1 MTESASASRP
11 ILAQGWT
18 CTGAS
23 GDMLITSL
31 SYFSAPV
38 NEVAEN
44 SVGEGYWKRMQTQL
58 TQWVP
63 QRRLLGDRLVRARSP
78 DPTFTTAQPTAVSFA
93 EGGVVVPAPAT
104 VGAGSSVG
112 ACACLRREFSG
123 EADAGKPHLRFDEGR
138 ARRSPLAVTLSP
150 ALPARIGASRLGT
163 KHTVAHRAATVRERI
178 CHGVV
183 RA

>member
-1 MTESASASRP
+1 
-11 ILAQGWT
+11 
-18 CTGAS
+18 
-23 GDMLITSL
+23 MLITGL

-44 SVGEGYWKRMQTQL
+44 SVGEDYWKRMQTKL
-58 TQWVP
+58 KQWVP
-63 QRRLLGDRLVRARSP
+63 QRRLPGDRLVRARSP

-138 ARRSPLAVTLSP
+138 VRRSPLAVTFP
-150 ALPARIGASRLGT
+150 PARPAGGGGGALEGPPADT
-163 KHTVAHRAATVRERI
+163 L
-178 CHGVV
+178 C
-183 RA
+183 